1 VRAAA
6 IFLLSALVD
15 VAALASVSC
24 EAGAAQAHLLAA
36 HHRAARARVAN
47 RGVFRAW
54 NVDRALSAI
63 AMIAS
68 LTLALEAADRVRA
81 DPMFG
86 VTTTVLDLALVDV
99 RTPRAVVI
107 DVFEPA
113 RA

>member
-1 VRAAA
+1 
-6 IFLLSALVD
+6 
-15 VAALASVSC
+15 
-24 EAGAAQAHLLAA
+24 
-36 HHRAARARVAN
+36 
-47 RGVFRAW
+47 
-54 NVDRALSAI
+54 
-63 AMIAS
+63 MIAS

-99 RTPRAVVI
+99 RTPGAVVI